1 MNLSLA
7 LGRLMNTKGNDHRF
21 SDPRFTQDLS
31 ELVSILRNLAAGDFT
46 VAPKI
51 SAIEPTE
58 PESVHSSVRESLTL
72 LKEAQDYLTR
82 LILMVEERGALI
94 RTTAEQ
100 LEESSKTAETV
111 ATTVSV
117 AVSSLRESQEQ
128 ISQSVNE
135 VASGAQ
141 TLAAQA
147 IGAQE
152 AIEHLSRAIEVVS
165 EQSSQQLEIAE
176 AVKSAANEG
185 IDLLGQNQNSLKQTG
200 ELTAEA
206 VVTIN
211 KLAEKQEDVRLIT
224 GSIAEI
230 AGQTNLL
237 ALNAAIEAARAG
249 EHGRGFAV
257 VADEVR
263 KLAERSAQAT
273 ASIEQVVS
281 EVLLGVQE
289 SVEILQKTAR
299 SAADSQAGAA
309 QTAGHL
315 VKIAEN
321 ATKVMDSSSIISTQV
336 TNVATE
342 ASSLNV
348 MVESVSS
355 SSQVVAAA
363 CQEIAAMAVETTHSF
378 EDLIRTVGHQD
389 QQVIDLAR
397 YAKDLNV
404 HSAEFSML
412 VSQFRLRADED
423 LTARVES
430 SKQAHL
436 KWVQRVESMVKG
448 ESMIPREELVSH
460 KSCMLGKWYEG
471 AGRRQFEIMPEFR
484 AIEEPHARLHQL
496 AAVAVAAMEREDKA
510 AANMALDD
518 MRATSRTILAML
530 DAFYAK
536 ATGFQQAA

>member
-1 MNLSLA
+1 MNFSNALSRI
-7 LGRLMNTKGNDHRF
+7 LGPNGSNHSETESSTGLEL
-21 SDPRFTQDLS
+21 Q
-31 ELVSILRNLAAGDFT
+31 ELVNTLRNLAAGDFT
-46 VAPKI
+46 VAPNV
-51 SAIEPTE
+51 
-58 PESVHSSVRESLTL
+58 PETTGNEDIRYGAVVESLKL

-100 LEESSKTAETV
+100 LDGSSRTAADVASTV
-111 ATTVSV
+111 NSAV
-117 AVSSLRESQEQ
+117 ASLRESQEQ

-152 AIEHLSRAIEVVS
+152 AIELLSKAISVVS
-165 EQSSQQLEIAE
+165 DQSKQQLQIAD
-176 AVKSAANEG
+176 AVKSSASEG
-185 IDLLGQNQNSLKQTG
+185 IQLLGQNQNSLRQTG

-289 SVEILQKTAR
+289 SVDILNRTAQ
-299 SAADSQAGAA
+299 SAADSQAGAEE
-309 QTAGHL
+309 TAGHL
-315 VKIAEN
+315 VKIADD
-321 ATKVMDSSSIISTQV
+321 ATRVMESSSIISEQV
-336 TNVATE
+336 TSVASE
-342 ASSLNV
+342 AGALSS

-363 CQEIAAMAVETTHSF
+363 CQEIAAMAVETTHSY
-378 EDLIRTVGHQD
+378 EDLTRTIAQQD
-389 QQVIDLAR
+389 QQVVDLSR
-397 YAKDLNV
+397 YARDLNI
-404 HSAEFSML
+404 HSSEFSML

-423 LTARVES
+423 LSSRVES

-448 ESMIPREELVSH
+448 ESMIPRDELVSH

-471 AGRRQFEIMPEFR
+471 AGRRQFGAMPEFQ
-484 AIEEPHARLHQL
+484 AIEEPHAALHRL
-496 AAVAVAAMEREDKA
+496 AAVAVEAMERSDKA

-536 ATGFQQAA
+536 AVGQSRAA